1 MANQARIS
9 YNKEKKNMKSKH
21 QLTLHMEG
29 KGETKVMIY
38 TVQQYATIYAVLR
51 NMNFVMN

>member
-1 MANQARIS
+1 
-9 YNKEKKNMKSKH
+9 MKSKH